1 MTTIDAHN
9 HLGPRYDSG
18 QTAAELIE
26 RLDQAGVDKACVFP
40 FVEGTFSNTVIE
52 DAIDEFPDR
61 LIPFLAVNPWDQDHA
76 ASEVREYAKKGFKGV
91 KLHPTIHGY
100 HLSDAGLLGPVLD
113 EIQEAGMIVIC
124 HGASDL
130 NNSPIEFA
138 RIAAKFPGIPFLM
151 AHSGMFWSHDQAIE
165 VAAEHDNVYLETARV
180 PLGEVAHSIQK
191 LGAGKVIWGTDS
203 PFVDYTFEYQKMA
216 RATTSEED
224 RLLVCGGNVSRL
236 LGLHG

>member
-1 MTTIDAHN
+1 
-9 HLGPRYDSG
+9 
-18 QTAAELIE
+18 
-26 RLDQAGVDKACVFP
+26 
-40 FVEGTFSNTVIE
+40 
-52 DAIDEFPDR
+52 
-61 LIPFLAVNPWDQDHA
+61 
-76 ASEVREYAKKGFKGV
+76 
-91 KLHPTIHGY
+91 
-100 HLSDAGLLGPVLD
+100 VLD

-224 RLLVCGGNVSRL
+224 RLLVCGGNVGRL